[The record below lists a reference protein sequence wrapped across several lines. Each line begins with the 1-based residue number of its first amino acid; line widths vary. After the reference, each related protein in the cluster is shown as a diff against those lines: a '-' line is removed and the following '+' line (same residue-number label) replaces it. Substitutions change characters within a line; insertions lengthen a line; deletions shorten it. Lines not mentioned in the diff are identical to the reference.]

1 MSNEEGAKS
10 KWLKI
15 NLKVSLY
22 QIETDKLENWAKL
35 IIGKNW
41 KRKKTF
47 FGHFDL
53 EAESKYREGKGQF
66 GLCKGLSGL
75 LVKGP
80 FMVIW
85 SHQPLGN

>member
-1 MSNEEGAKS
+1 M
-10 KWLKI
+10 
-15 NLKVSLY
+15 
-22 QIETDKLENWAKL
+22 
-35 IIGKNW
+35 IGKNW
-41 KRKKTF
+41 KIGKEKKTF

-66 GLCKGLSGL
+66 GLWKGLSGL

>member
-1 MSNEEGAKS
+1 MIG
-10 KWLKI
+10 
-15 NLKVSLY
+15 
-22 QIETDKLENWAKL
+22 QHIEFDKLENWAKL
-35 IIGKNW
+35 E
-41 KRKKTF
+41 KKPTF

-53 EAESKYREGKGQF
+53 EVESKYREGKGQF
-66 GLCKGLSGL
+66 GLWKGICGL